1 MGSFSPAVSSAAP
14 VYDLSLICP
23 REAASNSRRRTAP
36 KAHRQAS
43 RGRMRSAPR
52 NRVLIVGKVRE
63 LALYR
68 AEVLRANGF
77 VVSISHN
84 EAEALSAIHSGG
96 LDVVVLSYTLSN
108 DVVEEVAELVRQH
121 CPECRLVTIS
131 ETTYPDPKINP
142 DVNVLADDGPK
153 ALIEALRETL
163 RRG

>member
-1 MGSFSPAVSSAAP
+1 
-14 VYDLSLICP
+14 
-23 REAASNSRRRTAP
+23 
-36 KAHRQAS
+36 
-43 RGRMRSAPR
+43 
-52 NRVLIVGKVRE
+52 
-63 LALYR
+63 
-68 AEVLRANGF
+68 VLRANGF